1 MWPAQKAFEQEES
14 NKTKGLSLSITCG
27 GWKGG
32 FLLQDKKMPVFTSNK
47 DSIPLNYFLKN

>member
-27 GWKGG
+27 GLKGG
-32 FLLQDKKMPVFTSNK
+32 FLLQEKKCLYSLLIK
-47 DSIPLNYFLKN
+47 IQFL